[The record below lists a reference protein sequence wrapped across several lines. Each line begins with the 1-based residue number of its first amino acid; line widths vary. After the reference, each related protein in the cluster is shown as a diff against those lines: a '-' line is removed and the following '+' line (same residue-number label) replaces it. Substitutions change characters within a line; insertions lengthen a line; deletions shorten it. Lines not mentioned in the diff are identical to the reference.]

1 MEQKPTTAVLITFL
15 VLLEWNCTSSDKI
28 KCKSELNEI
37 RTMVDTTIMDYRDY
51 DVLMPPSIYTA
62 GCEMDNIFVFLK
74 IIWLAPMIFYGSIYE
89 IKQTGMGVT

>member
-28 KCKSELNEI
+28 NCKSELNEI

-51 DVLMPPSIYTA
+51 DVLMPPS
-62 GCEMDNIFVFLK
+62 GFEMDNIFVLLK
-74 IIWLAPMIFYGSIYE
+74 IKWLAPMIFYGSIYE